1 MPPIPPRLEP
11 TEVQV
16 DGPTV
21 RIANLLG
28 EPDVVLEFK
37 SEESADSACKSI
49 RNYVDVVDVERT
61 DDSVMHMLEVVLG
74 RQTSY
79 DE

>member
-11 TEVQV
+11 NEIQV

-21 RIANLLG
+21 RITNLAG

-61 DDSVMHMLEVVLG
+61 DESIMHMLEVVLG
-74 RQTSY
+74 RQASY